1 MALQTTSIEV
11 EDIFF
16 INCSNTVHRVP
27 IEGIY
32 KYSAFALF
40 GFAEIVFIP
49 CGILNLL
56 LLIAILRKKTL
67 RTLPNY
73 LMVNVLLDDLL
84 ISVVTTIWCSNFI
97 LALYR
102 KQNCILYI
110 TSASVCYMCACLAV
124 TEVVLLAVER
134 YIAIFHPWHYFEKKK
149 LIRHA
154 FITTVVIIWIISFV
168 VGAVS
173 FLMPQFQIT
182 KIFIAGIIPISV
194 ILSIVMH
201 IKLFFLVKEKQ
212 QQMKRDSVTVLM
224 GDPRTEVMKTQDR
237 RLHVITSLVILQLII
252 CYLPFCLVI
261 FYKTLIKS
269 SDKDIAIIFNWAA
282 IMAALKAFSNP
293 LTLLYQLKS
302 FRTALRE
309 LLSGK
314 TEKNIM

>member
-1 MALQTTSIEV
+1 MVLQSTSKVV

-40 GFAEIVFIP
+40 GFAELVFIP
-49 CGILNLL
+49 CAILNLI

-73 LMVNVLLDDLL
+73 LMANVLLDDVL
-84 ISVVTTIWCSNFI
+84 ISVVTTIWSSNFI

-134 YIAIFHPWHYFEKKK
+134 YIAIFYPWHYFEKKK
-149 LIRHA
+149 FIRQA
-154 FITTVVIIWIISFV
+154 FITTVIIIWIVSFA

-201 IKLFFLVKEKQ
+201 IKLFFLVKEKR
-212 QQMKRDSVTVLM
+212 QQMKRDSVTVM
-224 GDPRTEVMKTQDR
+224 ADPRTEVMKTQDR
-237 RLHVITSLVILQLII
+237 RLYVITSLVILQLII

-269 SDKDIAIIFNWAA
+269 SDKDIAVIFNWAA
-282 IMAALKAFSNP
+282 IMAALKALSNP

-309 LLSGK
+309 LLSRK